1 MSSFQNR
8 VIGALRLQAATFEEV
23 EHDATA
29 TSQAAMIVIGGAISS
44 ALASLAYFS
53 LMGFG
58 VFATTALIGVIIR
71 PIMWVVGSYVLLIV
85 GTKLMPGKNTQ
96 ADLGQL
102 LRCTGFAAAPML
114 GGILGIIP
122 FLGILISLIL
132 GLWSIAATVIAVKAA
147 LDYDDI
153 VKAIIVTVIAWV
165 VIWIAMMIVAAILA
179 MVGMGVGYG
188 MHSMY

>member
-29 TSQAAMIVIGGAISS
+29 TSQAAIIVIGGAISS

-53 LMGFG
+53 LLGFG
-58 VFATTALIGVIIR
+58 GFATAAIVGVIIR
-71 PIMWVVGSYVLLIV
+71 PIMWVVGSYVLLMV
-85 GTKLMPGKNTQ
+85 GTKLMPGKNTE

-114 GGILGIIP
+114 GGIIGIIP
-122 FLGILISLIL
+122 ILGWLIAFLL
-132 GLWSIAATVIAVKAA
+132 GLWSLAATVVAVKAA

-153 VKAIIVTVIAWV
+153 VKAVIVTVIAWV
-165 VIWIAMMIVAAILA
+165 VIFVAMMIVGAILA
-179 MVGMGVGYG
+179 TVGLGVGYG
-188 MHSMY
+188 MGRM

>member
-8 VIGALRLQAATFEEV
+8 VIGALRLQASTYEEV

-53 LMGFG
+53 LLGFG
-58 VFATTALIGVIIR
+58 GFAMAAVVGVILR

-85 GTKLMPGKNTQ
+85 GTKLMPGKNTE

-114 GGILGIIP
+114 GGIIGIIP
-122 FLGILISLIL
+122 ILGWLISFLL
-132 GLWSIAATVIAVKAA
+132 SLWAIAATVVAVKAA

-153 VKAIIVTVIAWV
+153 VKAVIVTVIAWV
-165 VIWIAMMIVAAILA
+165 VIWVVMMICAAIIA
-179 MVGMGVGYG
+179 TMGLGIGY
-188 MHSMY
+188 SMGHM